1 MMIYFADAVE
11 RYVEDMIAA
20 NSDNLKAYE
29 TKPGIYSNVDPK
41 TQSEIDIPD
50 VYLTK

>member
-1 MMIYFADAVE
+1 MIYFADAID
-11 RYVEDMIAA
+11 RYVEDMITA

-29 TKPGIYSNVDPK
+29 TRPGIYSNVDPE
-41 TQSEIDIPD
+41 TQSEVEIPD